1 MVLRRAAGKF
11 YVERVLCLT
20 FGFLPLS
27 RTRLRERFKEDE
39 KNNKSFNTKDPG
51 PLSSG
56 APPGS
61 VLSNDFLC
69 FFHCLVRGIDA
80 KMKRRK
86 TTKVVQHKSSR
97 SPLPRH
103 VAGNFYVERVCDDV
117 LLPLFADSSARGLYI
132 HDPKLICN
140 KSAQRPEEIQNKS
153 HGLACS
159 PLCSISFAN
168 PETHRFNFN
177 S

>member
-1 MVLRRAAGKF
+1 MVVPKRFLRLTWFSSAVSYEAAGKMQ
-11 YVERVLCLT
+11 RLT
-20 FGFLPLS
+20 Y
-27 RTRLRERFKEDE
+27 
-39 KNNKSFNTKDPG
+39 
-51 PLSSG
+51 
-56 APPGS
+56 
-61 VLSNDFLC
+61 
-69 FFHCLVRGIDA
+69 
-80 KMKRRK
+80 RRK

-97 SPLPRH
+97 SPLPRR
-103 VAGNFYVERVCDDV
+103 VAGKFYVERVCDDV
-117 LLPLFADSSARGLYI
+117 LFPLFADSSARGLYI